1 MIHVVGGC
9 YLELCREPHYYELYG
24 SGLRASLALAAL
36 PARVRFSTF
45 IGTARRPVLEA
56 KAGSIPTAVTEVAE
70 TVTFSYLHP
79 LSKPA
84 IEPDNYVRACSQ
96 TPREIV
102 VKAAKVLR
110 FGMVEGSAKAEA
122 GMATYDPQTP
132 SDPRPFGEN
141 GSTAE
146 RLAVV
151 ANKREAIRLTG
162 EKSPERASKAILK
175 DGAEVAVVKCGAD
188 GCVVATR
195 RGIAKVPAYRTARV
209 WPIGS
214 GDVFSALF
222 AYGWM
227 ELGLQPVRAAAR
239 ASMGTSHYVETLAF
253 PNRNE
258 MNRRGLRP
266 LRRLPTKRHKQVY
279 LAGPFFNLPQ
289 RWLIEEFMQALVG
302 AGVRVFSPLHMVG
315 RGGPEVVYEADM
327 EGLREC
333 GVVLACLDGL
343 DSGTIY
349 EVGYAHSLEKKVIAF
364 VTAER
369 KEDLKMVIGGKSEM
383 TSDFATAL
391 YMTVWAATCE

>member
-1 MIHVVGGC
+1 MIHVVGGS
-9 YLELCREPHYYELYG
+9 YLELCREPHYYELFG
-24 SGLRASLALAAL
+24 SGLRASLALASL
-36 PARVRFSTF
+36 RARVRFSTF
-45 IGTARRPVLEA
+45 IGSARKPVLEA
-56 KAGSIPTAVTEVAE
+56 KSRGIPIEATEVAE
-70 TVTFSYLHP
+70 TVIFSYLHP

-96 TPREIV
+96 KQREIV
-102 VKAAKVLR
+102 VRAAKVLR
-110 FGMVEGSAKAEA
+110 FGMVEGSAKVAA
-122 GMATYDPQTP
+122 RMATYDPQAP

-151 ANKREAIRLTG
+151 ANKTEAGRLTG
-162 EKSPERASKAILK
+162 EKTPERACKSILRE
-175 DGAEVAVVKCGAD
+175 GAEVAVVKCGTD
-188 GCVVATR
+188 GCVIATS

-214 GDVFSALF
+214 GDVFTALF
-222 AYGWM
+222 AHGWM
-227 ELGLQPVRAAAR
+227 ELGLQPVQAAER
-239 ASMGTSHYVETLAF
+239 ASRGTSHYVETLVF
-253 PNRNE
+253 PSRSE
-258 MNRRGLRP
+258 VDKRGLRP
-266 LRRLPTKRHKQVY
+266 LRRLPARRHKQVY

-302 AGVRVFSPLHMVG
+302 AGVSVFSPLHMVG

-327 EGLREC
+327 KGLREC
-333 GVVLACLDGL
+333 GVILACLDGL

-349 EVGYAHSLEKKVIAF
+349 EVGYAHCLGKKVIAF

-369 KEDLKMVIGGKSEM
+369 KEDLKMIIGGKSEM

-391 YMTVWAATCE
+391 YLTVWAATCA